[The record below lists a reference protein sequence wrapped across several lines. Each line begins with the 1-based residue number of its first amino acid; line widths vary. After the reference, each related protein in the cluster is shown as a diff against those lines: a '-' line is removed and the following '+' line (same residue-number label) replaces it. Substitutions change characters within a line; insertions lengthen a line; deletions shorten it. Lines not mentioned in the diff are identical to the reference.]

1 MSLLSLTD
9 EQTSLKEL
17 VFQNF
22 NEHEK
27 YKIQSDK
34 LNFIH
39 ELSITEINST
49 LDKHI
54 ETFASKNL
62 LIDAIT
68 TDLSVLFILYF

>member
-1 MSLLSLTD
+1 MTD
-9 EQTSLKEL
+9 EQTSLNEL

>member
-1 MSLLSLTD
+1 MVD

-17 VFQNF
+17 LFQSF
-22 NEHEK
+22 DEHEK

-49 LDKHI
+49 LNNHI
-54 ETFASKNL
+54 EIVASKNL
-62 LIDAIT
+62 LIDALT
-68 TDLSVLFILYF
+68 TELSVLFVLYF